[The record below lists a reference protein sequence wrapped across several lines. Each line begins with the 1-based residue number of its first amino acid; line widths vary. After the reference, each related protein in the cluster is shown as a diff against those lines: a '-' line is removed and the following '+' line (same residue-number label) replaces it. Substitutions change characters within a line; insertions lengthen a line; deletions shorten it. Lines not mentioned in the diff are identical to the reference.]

1 MHEMSIAIN
10 VVDIITKQA
19 QVENAKKINKVELEI
34 GVLAGVMVESLQF
47 CFKAA
52 CKDTMAENAKMTIIA
67 VPGKGNC
74 LDCNKTFPLDT
85 YLASCPNC
93 QSFSVDIIQGR
104 EMKIRSI
111 NID

>member
-1 MHEMSIAIN
+1 MSIAIN

-19 QVENAKKINKVELEI
+19 QAENAKKINEVDLEI

-47 CFKAA
+47 CFEAA
-52 CKDTMAENAKMTIIA
+52 CKDTMAEDAKMTIID
-67 VPGKGNC
+67 VPGRGKC
-74 LDCNKTFPLDT
+74 LDCNKTFSIDT
-85 YLASCPNC
+85 YLAPCPNC